1 MCCPLTFEV
10 NGVSDY
16 LNTTCTICGTKYH
29 VCGSCANAKTFKP
42 WRTIACSINCYKIF
56 MALNSYTNGY
66 ATKEETRTILEEL
79 DLSNLETLEENI
91 KASIQEILRE
101 KAELK

>member
-1 MCCPLTFEV
+1 
-10 NGVSDY
+10 
-16 LNTTCTICGTKYH
+16 
-29 VCGSCANAKTFKP
+29 
-42 WRTIACSINCYKIF
+42 